1 MELYEIENIDN
12 PNICTIEINLKVYFQ
27 KLKNWKINKKHKG
40 ARRDTPGMNFECY
53 AEKVSSAR

>member
-27 KLKNWKINKKHKG
+27 KLKN
-40 ARRDTPGMNFECY
+40 
-53 AEKVSSAR
+53 